1 MIHSLNNKGGRKKK
15 KGESGLDGWR
25 QLMKSVPPPPTA
37 AEAATHNYYA
47 GGQMERGGGSRSRQ
61 TVQPI
66 CSFPDHNTVVLT
78 ICEEILLNTCL
89 NIKDLQR

>member
-1 MIHSLNNKGGRKKK
+1 MIHSLNNKGGRKK

-66 CSFPDHNTVVLT
+66 CSFPDHNTVVLA
-78 ICEEILLNTCL
+78 I
-89 NIKDLQR
+89 

>member
-15 KGESGLDGWR
+15 GESGLDGWR
-25 QLMKSVPPPPTA
+25 QQLMKSVPPPPTA

-47 GGQMERGGGSRSRQ
+47 GGQMEGGGSRSRQ

-78 ICEEILLNTCL
+78 I
-89 NIKDLQR
+89 

>member
-1 MIHSLNNKGGRKKK
+1 MIHSLNNKGGGKK

-47 GGQMERGGGSRSRQ
+47 GGQMERVEGLGRGRQ
-61 TVQPI
+61 SSPFVPFQI
-66 CSFPDHNTVVLT
+66 T
-78 ICEEILLNTCL
+78 IL
-89 NIKDLQR
+89 